1 MFSHL
6 LFAWMPGRSDSARWT
21 AFQMAPV
28 LLLGGILLA
37 GGVPQNAAAQEFG
50 RPNNIETNA
59 AYFFYGQPGEA
70 TIQVSLLGVRASGI
84 YEVPDS
90 TDLRTVLSLAGGMD
104 LRPRSD
110 NQKRPKVTIRL
121 HRNGQ
126 MGTDPVFE
134 ALLREILRGEREVP
148 MLREN
153 DTIMVDVVQPSE
165 FTFSQGLS
173 IVSTLASVALL
184 IARIVD

>member
-1 MFSHL
+1 
-6 LFAWMPGRSDSARWT
+6 
-21 AFQMAPV
+21 MATV
-28 LLLGGILLA
+28 FLIGGILSFGLA
-37 GGVPQNAAAQEFG
+37 PNTVKAQEFG

-90 TDLRTVLSLAGGMD
+90 TDLRKVLSLAGGMN
-104 LRPRSD
+104 LRPRTDSE
-110 NQKRPKVTIRL
+110 KRPRVTIHL
-121 HRNGQ
+121 HRGGQ
-126 MGTDPVFE
+126 SGADPVFE
-134 ALLREILRGEREVP
+134 ALLREILRGEKEVP

-153 DTIMVDVVQPSE
+153 DVIMVDVVQPSE

-173 IVSTLASVALL
+173 IVSTLTSVALL